1 MACVMPLLYI
11 QSTHSNIIILQSITM
26 YAVQTSTGGIQNMAT
41 IGGQPTQIQIVSAP
55 NTTINPGT
63 ATITLAPT
71 SGGGYTTVN
80 TAQPVQGQ
88 AIYLPTTPLP
98 QVKQETIQLKQEY
111 GSSGPVNTATTGQA
125 RTDYYCHDCNMTFS
139 NANDF
144 LEHVQN
150 GHDQQN
156 SNTVRNR

>member
-1 MACVMPLLYI
+1 
-11 QSTHSNIIILQSITM
+11 M
-26 YAVQTSTGGIQNMAT
+26 YAVQTSSGGIQNMAT

-55 NTTINPGT
+55 STTINPGT

-80 TAQPVQGQ
+80 TTQPVQGQ

-111 GSSGPVNTATTGQA
+111 ASSGASNTTGSQA

-150 GHDQQN
+150 GHDQHH
-156 SNTVRNR
+156 STGVRINEMHLKPS

>member
-1 MACVMPLLYI
+1 M
-11 QSTHSNIIILQSITM
+11 LQSITM

-111 GSSGPVNTATTGQA
+111 GSSGPSNTATTGQA

-150 GHDQQN
+150 GHDQHN
-156 SNTVRNR
+156 SNTVSNR

>member
-1 MACVMPLLYI
+1 
-11 QSTHSNIIILQSITM
+11 M
-26 YAVQTSTGGIQNMAT
+26 YAVQTSSGGIQNMAT
-41 IGGQPTQIQIVSAP
+41 IGGQPTQIQFVSAP
-55 NTTINPGT
+55 STNINPGA

-80 TAQPVQGQ
+80 TAPIQGQ

-98 QVKQETIQLKQEY
+98 QVKQETLQLKQEHATS
-111 GSSGPVNTATTGQA
+111 GTSSTITGQA

-150 GHDQQN
+150 GHDQQHH
-156 SNTVRNR
+156 STGVRINAKFN

>member
-1 MACVMPLLYI
+1 
-11 QSTHSNIIILQSITM
+11 M

-55 NTTINPGT
+55 GNTINPGA

-80 TAQPVQGQ
+80 TAPVPGQ

-98 QVKQETIQLKQEY
+98 QVKQEAIQLKQEY
-111 GSSGPVNTATTGQA
+111 APSVTSHSTGQA
-125 RTDYYCHDCNMTFS
+125 RTDYYCNDCNMTFS
-139 NANDF
+139 HANDF

-150 GHDQQN
+150 GHDQHHTTGVRITQN
-156 SNTVRNR
+156 YTLYYQ

>member
-1 MACVMPLLYI
+1 
-11 QSTHSNIIILQSITM
+11 M

-55 NTTINPGT
+55 HTTVNQGT

-80 TAQPVQGQ
+80 TTPSVQGQ

-111 GSSGPVNTATTGQA
+111 AGTSNTSTTGQA

-139 NANDF
+139 NPNDF

-156 SNTVRNR
+156 SSAVS

>member
-1 MACVMPLLYI
+1 MKYHIL
-11 QSTHSNIIILQSITM
+11 ILQGITM
-26 YAVQTSTGGIQNMAT
+26 YAVQTSTGAIQNMAT

-55 NTTINPGT
+55 NTTVNQGA

-80 TAQPVQGQ
+80 AAQPIQGQ

-111 GSSGPVNTATTGQA
+111 APSGTSVASNTGQA
-125 RTDYYCHDCNMTFS
+125 QTNFSCQDCNLMFS

-156 SNTVRNR
+156 TSSVSLISV

>member
-1 MACVMPLLYI
+1 M
-11 QSTHSNIIILQSITM
+11 LQSITM
-26 YAVQTSTGGIQNMAT
+26 YAVQTSNGGIQNMAT

-63 ATITLAPT
+63 QTITLAPT

-80 TAQPVQGQ
+80 TAQSHQGQ

-111 GSSGPVNTATTGQA
+111 GSSGPINTTGQA

-156 SNTVRNR
+156 SNTVRNRSVISL